1 MRYFVVAPVLE
12 YLRPCGR
19 VLTVYFAP
27 SRLELAHFSLKCHTR
42 KMHYFVFFVKC
53 AISLLR
59 RCSNTS
65 ALAGACQQYTSPLRA

>member
-27 SRLELAHFSLKCHTR
+27 SRADSIFGPKCFLGLKTLV
-42 KMHYFVFFVKC
+42 YLPLFF
-53 AISLLR
+53 
-59 RCSNTS
+59 
-65 ALAGACQQYTSPLRA
+65 